1 LTSVTR
7 IAGPLLPWSD
17 CGSDDALLLLPV
29 PEVFAEPVEPLALV
43 SELPVLE
50 VLLEVE
56 VLGVDS
62 DIGVLELLLVLP
74 LALGDVELA
83 EVDPLGLVLDAE
95 LMLPPFSHVPLTSTL
110 WPT

>member
-17 CGSDDALLLLPV
+17 CGR
-29 PEVFAEPVEPLALV
+29 PLALV